1 MTNDPALDGAL
12 DAPERET
19 GRPGRFA
26 VWANLDRIALD
37 AIVDL
42 VGAIEAAGYDAFWI
56 NEGAGTREPFAL
68 LGRLAA
74 ARDRL
79 WLGVGIAQTYARDP
93 LAAFAGAL
101 TVAEATGGR
110 FVMGLGVGHPG
121 SIREIRGHEY
131 LPPLVEMRTYLDG
144 YRAASAHYRAPR
156 PTAEPP
162 LVIAALRRRMLELA
176 ATAADGAFPYLV
188 PVEYVARA
196 RAILDAAAAER
207 GRPRPF
213 LVVTQPVVA
222 SAEPGVAREAARGYV
237 ARYLALAAY
246 RTNLLECGFEERDLA
261 DGGSDR
267 LLDALVAWGTP
278 EAIRARLRAIGD
290 AGADHVS
297 LVPLAPD
304 GSMPDR
310 GVVEVF
316 APPW

>member
-1 MTNDPALDGAL
+1 MTDNAAVVRSDRPAS
-12 DAPERET
+12 
-19 GRPGRFA
+19 RPGPFA
-26 VWANLDRIALD
+26 VWANLDRVGLAPIL
-37 AIVDL
+37 DL
-42 VGAIEAAGYDAFWI
+42 VAAVEAAGYDAFWI
-56 NEGAGTREPFAL
+56 HEGAGTREPFAL

-74 ARDRL
+74 ARGQI

-121 SIREIRGHEY
+121 SIREVRGHEY
-131 LPPLVEMRTYLDG
+131 RPPLVEMRAYLDG

-156 PTAEPP
+156 PFAEPP

-196 RAILDAAAAER
+196 RAILDAAAAGH
-207 GRPRPF
+207 GRSRPF

-222 SAEPGVAREAARGYV
+222 RTEPGVARGAARHYV
-237 ARYLALAAY
+237 ARYLTLPAY
-246 RTNLLECGFEERDLA
+246 RTNLLECGFEESDLA

-278 EAIRARLRAIGD
+278 GAIRARLRAMGD
-290 AGADHVS
+290 AGADHVC

-310 GVVEVF
+310 GVVEAF